1 MGCANDTE
9 CHVWMDNTYFC
20 VQKRCMQLYCQNDEQ
35 CPGENDRCINQN
47 CLTVNDC
54 KTDMDCGDSL
64 VCNLVLGVCTPIPT
78 TTIRIDKLVTV
89 PTTKPE
95 CIQPSDC
102 QTVKI

>member
-64 VCNLVLGVCTPIPT
+64 VCNLVLGVCTQPF
-78 TTIRIDKLVTV
+78 L
-89 PTTKPE
+89 
-95 CIQPSDC
+95 IQNFI
-102 QTVKI
+102 QVIK